1 MGLFHPFVEETTV
14 RLIGVE
20 AAGDGVET
28 GRHAATITEGRVGV
42 LHGAMSLLLQDQ
54 NGQVQ
59 EAHSISAGLDYP
71 GVGPEHSYLREIGR
85 AEYGAV
91 TDTEAITAL
100 RLVSELEGIIPA
112 LETAHAFAWLETLCP
127 QLPDGTEVVI
137 NCSGRGDKDVN
148 AVAERLGEALDG

>member
-1 MGLFHPFVEETTV
+1 MLLVACVGGGSNAMGLFHPFVQDTSV

-20 AAGDGVET
+20 AAGDGVAT

-42 LHGAMSLLLQDQ
+42 LHGAMSLLLQDSD
-54 NGQVQ
+54 GQVQ

-71 GVGPEHSYLREIGR
+71 GVGPEHSYFQEIGR

-91 TDTEAITAL
+91 TDSEALAAL
-100 RLVSELEGIIPA
+100 QLVCKLEGIIPA

-127 QLPDGTEVVI
+127 TLAPAPKW
-137 NCSGRGDKDVN
+137 CSTSR
-148 AVAERLGEALDG
+148 AAAIRM